1 MFKTLNMEK
10 LHKFCEKYEMIGYI
24 ISYPFLLS
32 VLELML
38 GGTASKFNLC
48 MLMTPWFGLG
58 LTIFISFFFCAIALG
73 NFFGLMWRFY
83 NYLK

>member
-10 LHKFCEKYEMIGYI
+10 LHKFCEKYEMVGYI